1 MVQIQPVNVWYNGQ
15 VIEAKYLNAYVINDN
30 LSTFAQF
37 WWGLYAEGTS
47 PDSPGINVASA
58 NLTIAGQ
65 DYIDWNGNPDINAA
79 AYTWIADQLGLT
91 II

>member
-1 MVQIQPVNVWYNGQ
+1 MVQIQPVSVWYNGQ
-15 VIEAKYLNAYVINDN
+15 VIQAKYLNAYVINDN

-65 DYIDWNGNPDINAA
+65 DYIDWNANPDINQA
-79 AYTWIADQLGLT
+79 AYTWIAGQLGLT